1 MDFQSCD
8 FNLSQENDVWIW
20 IIISCC
26 WKKNWKNG
34 RNHQPHFKCF
44 QVHLLLKSQLFDKH
58 FTCAVALNIADLGSN
73 NWGDWGLCRAQTIT
87 IATTC
92 YHLDHWLKMY
102 QMLVLQ
108 PSLIVNFM
116 LRLEYL
122 WVSWSLGGCKFQK
135 KKKLRHGC
143 CDPLIIFQVCV
154 VFAHPVGGPE
164 SSDDWI
170 QVRVTTPLWE
180 FEWWISYASSCYKC
194 YIIIA

>member
-8 FNLSQENDVWIW
+8 FNLSQENDVRIW

-122 WVSWSLGGCKFQK
+122 WVSWSLGGCKFPK
-135 KKKLRHGC
+135 KKKTPPRLLRSSHHLPSLRGIC
-143 CDPLIIFQVCV
+143 PPGGRTWEQRWLDTGESHYP
-154 VFAHPVGGPE
+154 PVGV
-164 SSDDWI
+164 WVVNFI
-170 QVRVTTPLWE
+170 C
-180 FEWWISYASSCYKC
+180 F
-194 YIIIA
+194 

>member
-135 KKKLRHGC
+135 KNSATAAAILSSSSKSAWYLPTRWEDLRAAMTGYRW
-143 CDPLIIFQVCV
+143 
-154 VFAHPVGGPE
+154 E
-164 SSDDWI
+164 SLPPCGS
-170 QVRVTTPLWE
+170 LSGE
-180 FEWWISYASSCYKC
+180 FHMLLAAISVIS
-194 YIIIA
+194 